1 MTKQVTKLI
10 YKPDTQSTEEY
21 IMFVNH
27 EEFEKYSGGDKSIPI
42 VEVVDSYD
50 VFVSSQGNQGV
61 LGKASNQ
68 QLENVFNTTKSDQIV
83 DFMLKNGVMQRSE
96 RIGANDNAHL
106 NLARG
111 TGSVDT
117 R

>member
-1 MTKQVTKLI
+1 MTKSLTKLI
-10 YKPDTQSTEEY
+10 YKPDSQSTDEY
-21 IMFVNH
+21 IMFVNAD
-27 EEFEKYSGGDKSIPI
+27 EYRKYSSGDSSVPI

-50 VFVSSQGNQGV
+50 VFFSTQGNQGK

-68 QLENVFNTTKSDQIV
+68 QLESVFNTKNEDRIAE
-83 DFMLKNGVMQRSE
+83 FMLKNGVMQHSE
-96 RIGANDNAHL
+96 RIGAHDTAHL
-106 NLARG
+106 NMARG